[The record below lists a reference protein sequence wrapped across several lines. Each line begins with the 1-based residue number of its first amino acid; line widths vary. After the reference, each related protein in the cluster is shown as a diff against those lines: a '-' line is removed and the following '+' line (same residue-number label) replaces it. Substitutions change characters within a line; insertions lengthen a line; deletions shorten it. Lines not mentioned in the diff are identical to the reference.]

1 MKGETNMKTNL
12 LEVAKRI
19 EKQLGDPAG
28 DGGVDLD
35 LLQELRVAIR
45 EETETTG
52 TDAAIQ
58 ALAVERSSSL
68 LRTTI
73 ETDAHVRAGE
83 HLAALGAAAAL
94 EHNVRQLVE
103 LLTVVRDVEA
113 AKKDLPR

>member
-1 MKGETNMKTNL
+1 MKTKL

-19 EKQLGDPAG
+19 EKQLGNPMG

-35 LLQELRVAIR
+35 LLAELRVAIA

-58 ALAVERSSSL
+58 ALAVERSGGM
-68 LRTTI
+68 LRATI

-83 HLAALGAAAAL
+83 MLAALGAAAAL
-94 EHNVRQLVE
+94 ERNIRELVE
-103 LLTVVRDVEA
+103 LLTVVRDVQA
-113 AKKDLPR
+113 AKKKE